1 MRELSLNVLDIAQ
14 NSVSAGASLIE
25 IFLAADTRADCMS
38 IEIKDN
44 GRGMS
49 EDFLK
54 RITDPFTT
62 TRTTRKVG
70 MGIPLFKYSAES
82 AGGSFSIRSQKGAG
96 TAVKA
101 SYKISHIDRM
111 PLGDMESTLTT
122 LISMS
127 PDIDFVFK
135 ADIDGTE
142 AALDTREM
150 REVLGDEAE
159 LNNPEILDF
168 IKNYIKENISVLY
181 GGIL

>member
-14 NSVSAGASLIE
+14 NSVSAGATLIE
-25 IFLAADTRADCMS
+25 IFLKVDSGADNMS
-38 IEIKDN
+38 IEINDN
-44 GRGMS
+44 GKGMS

-54 RITDPFTT
+54 TITDPFTT

-70 MGIPLFKYSAES
+70 MGIPLFKYSAQS
-82 AGGSFSIRSQKGAG
+82 AGGEFCIKSQKGKG
-96 TAVKA
+96 TSVKA

-111 PLGDMESTLTT
+111 PLGDLNSTLIA

-135 ADIDGTE
+135 AEVDKNS
-142 AALDTREM
+142 AALDTREI
-150 REVLGDEAE
+150 REVLGGEVKLD
-159 LNNPEILDF
+159 NPEILEF
-168 IKNYIKENISVLY
+168 IKNYINENISVLY